1 MYITESE
8 ALASAVSVAATEQE
22 YNGDAPD
29 GKFDYVFAAWSHEA
43 GITAGARYHA
53 AANGKGATF
62 SQRRTTGAPV
72 DIL

>member
-1 MYITESE
+1 MHIAESV
-8 ALASAVSVAATEQE
+8 ALASAVSVVAKEQE

-29 GKFDYVFAAWSHEA
+29 GKFDDVFAAWSREA

-62 SQRRTTGAPV
+62 SQRGTTSAPV
-72 DIL
+72 DIH